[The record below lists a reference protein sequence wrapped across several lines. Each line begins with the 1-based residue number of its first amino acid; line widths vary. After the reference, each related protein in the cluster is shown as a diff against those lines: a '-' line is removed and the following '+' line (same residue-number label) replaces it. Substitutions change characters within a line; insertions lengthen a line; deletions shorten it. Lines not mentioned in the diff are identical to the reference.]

1 MLVVFSTH
9 LSVDA
14 VAVFIYFA
22 YNVLL
27 QKWMVNVDKELLS
40 ILVCPASKA
49 PLVFDEDNQEL
60 VCKASGLAYPIE
72 DGIPVMLESRAR
84 ILSADEKLNVSP
96 VKRSGKR

>member
-1 MLVVFSTH
+1 MYSQHV
-9 LSVDA
+9 SVDA

-72 DGIPVMLESRAR
+72 DGIPVMLETRAR
-84 ILSADEKLNVSP
+84 ILSVDEKLTVSP
-96 VKRSGKR
+96 VKRPGKR